1 MRKVCLLVLLA
12 FGLKGF
18 TQTEMGV
25 SSFVIVVLKYPL
37 ALLPVM

>member
-18 TQTEMGV
+18 TQAEMAV
-25 SSFVIVVLKYPL
+25 SSSVK
-37 ALLPVM
+37 